1 MADGVHARLLRWLR
15 VPADP
20 APPPGGA
27 LRIFRASRNYY
38 RYTIALWL
46 SRQSAALFGLFV
58 SYQFLR
64 NIVGFAGL
72 RWLVY
77 VEVLALVGFV
87 AQLPFSFA
95 LLKLNFELRWY
106 MLSDRSLRIRE
117 GILSVNEQ
125 TMAFANI
132 QNISI
137 RQNPLQRLCGIS
149 TVVVRAAGG
158 GSGGTSSGDSGKAGT
173 HEATFEGVDNA
184 EEIRSVIRE
193 RIRLHRDAGL
203 GDPDDAAPREAETPA
218 RLATPSVRLRDHRD
232 FAGIAHQPG
241 NGDTAATVT
250 AGAGLAGA
258 VAAAERVLAEAR
270 ELRRAASPGGSQ
282 PADGS

>member
-1 MADGVHARLLRWLR
+1 MADGIRARLLRWMK
-15 VPADP
+15 VPAEP
-20 APPPGGA
+20 APPPGGGVTT
-27 LRIFRASRNYY
+27 FRASHNYY

-46 SRQSAALFGLFV
+46 LKQASALFGLYI
-58 SYQFLR
+58 SYQFLQ
-64 NIVGFAGL
+64 GFMGF

-77 VEVLALVGFV
+77 LELVAILGFV

-95 LLKLNFELRWY
+95 LLKMNFEMRWY

-117 GILSVNEQ
+117 GVLTVHEQ

-137 RQNPLQRLCGIS
+137 RQNPLQRLCGIA

-158 GSGGTSSGDSGKAGT
+158 GAGATSSPYGESGKSGS

-203 GDPDDAAPREAETPA
+203 GDPDDPAPRTETPA
-218 RLATPSVRLRDHRD
+218 RRTAVLA
-232 FAGIAHQPG
+232 PG
-241 NGDTAATVT
+241 PDLS
-250 AGAGLAGA
+250 GAI
-258 VAAAERVLAEAR
+258 AAAERVLAEAR
-270 ELRRAASPGGSQ
+270 ALRRAVL
-282 PADGS
+282 

>member
-1 MADGVHARLLRWLR
+1 MADGMRAHLLRWLK

-20 APPPGGA
+20 APPPGGGV
-27 LRIFRASRNYY
+27 RTFRASRNYY

-46 SRQSAALFGLFV
+46 LKQASALFGLYI

-64 NIVGFAGL
+64 GFVGFQ
-72 RWLVY
+72 WLVY
-77 VEVLALVGFV
+77 LELLAIIGFV

-95 LLKLNFELRWY
+95 LLKLNFEMRWY

-117 GILSVNEQ
+117 GILSVHEQ

-158 GSGGTSSGDSGKAGT
+158 GSGATSSPYGGEGGKSGT

-203 GDPDDAAPREAETPA
+203 GDPDDPAPRHEAPA
-218 RLATPSVRLRDHRD
+218 RR
-232 FAGIAHQPG
+232 
-241 NGDTAATVT
+241 TAALS
-250 AGAGLAGA
+250 AGPDLSGA
-258 VAAAERVLAEAR
+258 IAAAERVLAEAR
-270 ELRRAASPGGSQ
+270 ALRRAAL
-282 PADGS
+282 